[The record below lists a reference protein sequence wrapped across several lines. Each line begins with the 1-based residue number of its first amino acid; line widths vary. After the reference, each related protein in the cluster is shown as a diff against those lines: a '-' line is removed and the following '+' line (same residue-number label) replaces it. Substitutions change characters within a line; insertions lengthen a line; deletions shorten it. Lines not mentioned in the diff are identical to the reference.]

1 MSYHSTWR
9 TPEWSVKKIL
19 FCGPH
24 STGHITWSKIQQG
37 HLNSPIIEGDAAGC
51 TIPAM
56 CLSSEQVWGPV
67 IWETISVFKVRL
79 HVQKTE
85 LNATRMTFKAQSPTD
100 IAIPRN
106 HPSQDRN
113 QLTSSPL
120 PTQQMF
126 LFSFSNQFHGAP
138 AAVCCWEEMLP
149 TFHPQATDASLGQ
162 GASHKSS
169 CRTSHL
175 CIR

>member
-1 MSYHSTWR
+1 MNAPYVSLITHWFTNVNLDGNPLLIPYLGAALVQSYRSLFHITQLWR
-9 TPEWSVKKIL
+9 TPEWSVKQIL

-24 STGHITWSKIQQG
+24 STRHITWSKIQQG

-67 IWETISVFKVRL
+67 IWETISVFKVRS

-106 HPSQDRN
+106 HPLQDHN

-120 PTQQMF
+120 PT
-126 LFSFSNQFHGAP
+126 
-138 AAVCCWEEMLP
+138 
-149 TFHPQATDASLGQ
+149 
-162 GASHKSS
+162 
-169 CRTSHL
+169 
-175 CIR
+175 